1 MLSNLKHCSKHL
13 MYINSFNSHNN
24 TCYYYIHFI
33 DEDTEAQRGQVTC
46 PIGSQDPEYVHI

>member
-46 PIGSQDPEYVHI
+46 PGSHSQKSRT